1 LALAPGLDPG
11 ASRASSWTIEAAINA
26 FWFSESY
33 RVNAATLAIENDA
46 RTVPEGYRVRL
57 KNGRYRFEAISF

>member
-1 LALAPGLDPG
+1 MKPRLVSSAHNL
-11 ASRASSWTIEAAINA
+11 RAIEAAINA